1 MKKITG
7 IIAAIFAGTMLFS
20 CANGLDGGAESN
32 RGASREAAGTYK
44 VDESLTPVA
53 DGYLRI
59 NTLLTGAED
68 LWIWNDFDPS
78 ATALCKNW
86 SEIAF
91 PIIGK
96 NGDFVYA
103 DIKLQDAP
111 QQVSFIL
118 RKAPNDDG
126 KLTGDITFLFPAKY
140 NEIFLKDG
148 SGTIYIDSDCTKEPA
163 GLASAMITGENTI
176 SATVKGITIS
186 EENTKVFNADGTTE
200 IKIDSISGST
210 INVSESLKENGTVYV
225 QYSDENG
232 IDTRVANFDSKLID
246 EWFNVDDSE
255 IANFGYKNGV
265 FTTWAPLSSSAKVL
279 LFESADTASGDN
291 YKVVATIPMTRQPN
305 GTWKTE
311 NVSSEVG
318 ANRYYKYS
326 FMTNGV
332 QYDVCDIWA
341 KSASKD
347 SVASAIEGVPSN
359 PESSYTNPFGKNGS
373 ETKLYNDAIIYEMH
387 ITDWS
392 QAFRS
397 SVEKDKPGTFKEI
410 ADALGTNG
418 SGEFAKHLSDLGVT
432 HVQILPMFEYA
443 VTTKGSSTTGSDG
456 KETVSFAENDNA
468 YNWGYNP
475 YNWNTPESRYVQNM
489 TEGSDAVS
497 QMREMIKAFHDAGIA
512 VIMDVVY
519 NHTAGTGNGS
529 IYDMTVPKYFYRLDS
544 QGNYSNGSGCGNET
558 ASEHAMVRKY
568 MIDSLKHW
576 MNDYH
581 INGFRFDLMGLHDKE
596 TMKEIYDE
604 LYKIDPNVLV
614 YGEPWDAGSNASSKP
629 LATSAE
635 AGSSG
640 YGYGAFDDDFRDAIK
655 GGEFGGFQIGQVQS
669 ANSDSAIIKG
679 LLGKSGGN
687 NRNTT
692 EFSGLA
698 LHYAECHD
706 NYTLF
711 DKLVYSLDENLEAA
725 KRADSDEKG
734 SKIATT
740 WPASITEEQLE
751 LIKKEDKLA
760 AAYVMLSQ
768 GTPFINGGQE
778 FMRTKKGDPDSYAAD
793 NKGGVFWSNIDEV
806 NAIDLSMKDTYS
818 DVYNVY
824 KGLIKLRKSSS
835 AFTKGTA
842 SAKTLAK
849 GVTLYNAKSDSDE
862 FEVYFNASDKEYA
875 IAGANLGGN
884 LGLGMNEVQFELGAK
899 GKLVDVSSGN
909 ASIAETETLVQTVP
923 AKSFVILK
931 K

>member
-1 MKKITG
+1 MKKIIG
-7 IIAAIFAGTMLFS
+7 IIAAIFAGAVLFS
-20 CANGLDGGAESN
+20 CANGLDGGAEN
-32 RGASREAAGTYK
+32 KGGASREAAGTNK
-44 VDESLTPVA
+44 VDENLRPVA

-59 NTLLTGAED
+59 NTLLTDAKD

-86 SEIAF
+86 TEMAF
-91 PIIGK
+91 PIAGK

-126 KLTGDITFLFPAKY
+126 KLTGDIAFLFPAKY
-140 NEIFLKDG
+140 NQIFLKDG

-163 GLASAMITGENTI
+163 GLASVMITSENSI
-176 SATVKGITIS
+176 SATIKGISLST
-186 EENTKVFNADGTTE
+186 ENTKVFKADGTTE
-200 IKIDSISGST
+200 IAITSISGST
-210 INVSESLKENGTVYV
+210 ITVSESLKETGTVYV

-246 EWFNVDDSE
+246 EWFNVSESE

-279 LFESADTASGDN
+279 LFENADDAVSGDS
-291 YKVVATIPMTRQPN
+291 YKIAATIPMTRQPN

-318 ANRYYKYS
+318 TNRYYKYS

-347 SVASAIEGVPSN
+347 SVASAIEEIPAN
-359 PESSYTNPFGKNGS
+359 PESSYTNPFGNNGS

-418 SGEFAKHLSDLGVT
+418 NGKFAEHLRDLGVT

-443 VTTKGSSTTGSDG
+443 VTTKGSSTTDSDG

-489 TEGSDAVS
+489 TEGSEAVS
-497 QMREMIKAFHDAGIA
+497 QMREMIKAFHDAKIA

-544 QGNYSNGSGCGNET
+544 KGNYSNGSGCGNET

-576 MNDYH
+576 MKDYH

-596 TMKEIYDE
+596 TMKEIYNE
-604 LYKIDPNVLV
+604 LYKIDKNVLV
-614 YGEPWDAGSNASSKP
+614 YGEPWTGNQNVAALISG
-629 LATSAE
+629 AE
-635 AGSSG
+635 AVSSG

-655 GGEFGGFQIGQVQS
+655 GGEFRGFQIGQVQS

-679 LLGKSGGN
+679 LLGNSGKN
-687 NRNTT
+687 SRNTT
-692 EFSGLA
+692 GISGLA

-711 DKLVYSLDENLEAA
+711 DKLVYSTIAPLSGDFADKFSAAYTAVMNSEEKLD
-725 KRADSDEKG
+725 
-734 SKIATT
+734 
-740 WPASITEEQLE
+740 
-751 LIKKEDKLA
+751 LIKKENKLA
-760 AAYVMLSQ
+760 AAYVLLSQ

-778 FMRTKKGDPDSYAAD
+778 FMRTKQGDPDSYAAD
-793 NKGGVFWSNIDEV
+793 KKGGVFWENIDKV

-818 DVYNVY
+818 DVYKCY
-824 KGLIKLRKSSS
+824 KGLIELRKKHS
-835 AFTKGTA
+835 AFTAGTA
-842 SAKTLAK
+842 SSAKTLAK
-849 GVTLYNAKSDSDE
+849 GVTLYNAKSDSEE
-862 FEVYFNASDKEYA
+862 FEVYFNASDKDYV
-875 IAGANLGGN
+875 IAGANLGGK
-884 LGLGMNEVQFELGAK
+884 LGLGIDEVQIELGAK
-899 GKLVDVSSGN
+899 GKLVDISSGK
-909 ASIAETETLVQTVP
+909 ADIPDTEDFVQTIP

>member
-7 IIAAIFAGTMLFS
+7 IIAAVFAGAMLFS
-20 CANGLDGGAESN
+20 CANALDGGTEGNSKA
-32 RGASREAAGTYK
+32 AREAGSYK
-44 VDESLTPVA
+44 TNEKLPKVA

-59 NTLLTGAED
+59 NTLLTDATD

-78 ATALCKNW
+78 ATALCKDW
-86 SEIAF
+86 KAKAF
-91 PIIGK
+91 PIAGK

-118 RKAPNDDG
+118 RKKPDDKG
-126 KLTGDITFLFPAKY
+126 KLTGDVTFLFPSKY

-148 SGTIYIDSDCTKEPA
+148 SGTIYIDSDCTKEPT
-163 GLASAMITGENTI
+163 GLASAMITGEHAI
-176 SATVKGITIS
+176 SATVKGIS
-186 EENTKVFNADGTTE
+186 LSAENTKVFKADGTTE

-210 INVSESLKENGTVYV
+210 ITVSESLKENGTVYV

-232 IDTRVANFDSKLID
+232 ADKRVANFDSKLID

-255 IANFGYKNGV
+255 IANFGYKDGV

-279 LFESADTASGDN
+279 LFESAETVSGTN
-291 YKVVATIPMTRQPN
+291 YKVAAEIPMTRQPN
-305 GTWKTE
+305 GTWKTD

-318 ANRYYKYS
+318 TNRYYKYS

-347 SVASAIEGVPSN
+347 SVASAIEGVPAN

-373 ETKLYNDAIIYEMH
+373 DTKLYNDAIIYEMH

-397 SVEKDKPGTFKEI
+397 SIEKDTPGTFKEI

-418 SGEFAKHLSDLGVT
+418 NGEFGKHLMDLGVT

-443 VTTKGSSTTGSDG
+443 VTTKGSSATDSDG
-456 KETVSFAENDNA
+456 KETVSFTENDNA

-475 YNWNTPESRYVQNM
+475 YNWNTPESRYVKDM
-489 TEGSDAVS
+489 AEGSDAIS

-519 NHTAGTGNGS
+519 NHTAGTGKGS
-529 IYDMTVPKYFYRLDS
+529 IYDMTVPKYFYRMDS

-568 MIDSLKHW
+568 LIESLKHG

-604 LYKIDPNVLV
+604 LYKIDKNVLV
-614 YGEPWDAGSNASSKP
+614 YGEPWTGDGSKKDDRAICAGASS
-629 LATSAE
+629 S
-635 AGSSG
+635 GYG

-655 GGEFGGFQIGQVQS
+655 GGEYGGFQIGQVQS
-669 ANSDSAIIKG
+669 ANSDSGIIKG
-679 LLGKSGGN
+679 LLGESGKN

-692 EFSGLA
+692 GIPGLA

-711 DKLVYSLDENLEAA
+711 DKLVYSTIAPLSGDF
-725 KRADSDEKG
+725 ADKFADAYKVV
-734 SKIATT
+734 IADKDKLN
-740 WPASITEEQLE
+740 SIKAQN
-751 LIKKEDKLA
+751 KLA
-760 AAYVMLSQ
+760 AAYVLLSQ

-778 FMRTKKGDPDSYAAD
+778 FMRTKQGDPDSYAAD
-793 NKGGVFWSNIDEV
+793 KKGGVFWSNIDEV
-806 NAIDLSMKDTYS
+806 NAIDLNMKEKNN

-824 KGLIKLRKSSS
+824 KGLIALRKSSK
-835 AFTKGTA
+835 AFTEGTA
-842 SAKTLAK
+842 TAKTLAK
-849 GVTLYNAKSDSDE
+849 GVTVYNVKSDSDE
-862 FEVYFNASDKEYA
+862 FEVYFNASDKAY
-875 IAGANLGGN
+875 IISGANLSGN
-884 LGLGMNEVQFELGAK
+884 LGLGMNDVQIELGAK
-899 GKLVDVSSGN
+899 GKLVDISTGAIVK
-909 ASIAETETLVQTVP
+909 TEAVLTTVP
-923 AKSFVILK
+923 AKSFKILMK
-931 K
+931 

>member
-1 MKKITG
+1 MKKIIG
-7 IIAAIFAGTMLFS
+7 IIAAIFAGAMLFS
-20 CANGLDGGAESN
+20 CANGLDGGTEGNAKT
-32 RGASREAAGTYK
+32 AREAGSYK
-44 VDESLTPVA
+44 TDEKLAPVA

-59 NTLLTGAED
+59 NTLLTDAKD

-86 SEIAF
+86 SEKAF
-91 PIIGK
+91 PIAGK
-96 NGDFVYA
+96 NGNFVYA

-118 RKAPNDDG
+118 RKEFNDDG

-148 SGTIYIDSDCTKEPA
+148 SGTIYINSDCTQEPA
-163 GLASAMITGENTI
+163 GLASAMITGENSI
-176 SATVKGITIS
+176 SATIKGISLST
-186 EENTKVFNADGTTE
+186 ENTKVFKADETTE
-200 IKIDSISGST
+200 IKIDSINGST
-210 INVSESLKENGTVYV
+210 INVSESLKETGTVYV
-225 QYSDENG
+225 RYTDAKGEDN
-232 IDTRVANFDSKLID
+232 RVANFDSKLID
-246 EWFNVDDSE
+246 EWFNVDETE

-265 FTTWAPLSSSAKVL
+265 FTTWAPLSSSAEVL
-279 LFESADTASGDN
+279 LFENADDAVSGDG
-291 YKVVATIPMTRQPN
+291 YKVAATIPMTRQPN

-311 NVSSEVG
+311 NASSEVG
-318 ANRYYKYS
+318 ANKYYKYS

-332 QYDVCDIWA
+332 QYVVCDIWA

-347 SVASAIEGVPSN
+347 SVASAIEGVPVN
-359 PESSYTNPFGKNGS
+359 PEYSYTNPFGNNGS

-418 SGEFAKHLSDLGVT
+418 SGKFGEHLRELGVT

-443 VTTKGSSTTGSDG
+443 VATKGSSTTDADG

-489 TEGSDAVS
+489 TEGSEAVS
-497 QMREMIKAFHDAGIA
+497 QMQEMIKAFHDAGIA

-544 QGNYSNGSGCGNET
+544 KGNYSNGSGCGNET

-596 TMKEIYDE
+596 TMKEIYNE
-604 LYKIDPNVLV
+604 LYEIDKNVLV
-614 YGEPWDAGSNASSKP
+614 YGEPWDAGSNASSEP
-629 LATSAE
+629 LATSAGT
-635 AGSSG
+635 GSSG

-679 LLGKSGGN
+679 LLGNSGKN

-692 EFSGLA
+692 GISGLA

-711 DKLVYSLDENLEAA
+711 DKLVYSTIAPLSGDF
-725 KRADSDEKG
+725 ADKFADAYANVMNNKEKLN
-734 SKIATT
+734 A
-740 WPASITEEQLE
+740 
-751 LIKKEDKLA
+751 IKAQNKLA

-793 NKGGVFWSNIDEV
+793 KKGGVFWSNIDEV
-806 NAIDLSMKDTYS
+806 NAIDLSMKKTYE
-818 DVYNVY
+818 DVYKVY
-824 KGLIKLRKSSS
+824 KGLIKLRKSHP
-835 AFTKGTA
+835 AFTDGNAT
-842 SAKTLAK
+842 AKTLAK
-849 GVTLYNAKSDSDE
+849 GVTVYNVKSKSDSEE
-862 FEVYFNASDKEYA
+862 FEIYFNASDKEYA

-884 LGLGMNEVQFELGAK
+884 LGLGIDEVQVELGAK
-899 GKLVDVSSGN
+899 GKLVDVSEGN
-909 ASIAETETLVQTVP
+909 DDIAESATVLTTVP
-923 AKSFVILK
+923 AKSFKILMK
-931 K
+931 

>member
-7 IIAAIFAGTMLFS
+7 IIAAVFAGAMLFS
-20 CANGLDGGAESN
+20 CANALDGGTEGNSKA
-32 RGASREAAGTYK
+32 AREAGSYK
-44 VDESLTPVA
+44 TNEKLPKVA

-59 NTLLTGAED
+59 NTLLTDATD

-78 ATALCKNW
+78 ATALCKDW
-86 SEIAF
+86 KAKAF
-91 PIIGK
+91 PIAGK

-118 RKAPNDDG
+118 RKKPDDKG
-126 KLTGDITFLFPAKY
+126 KLTGDVTFLFPSKY

-148 SGTIYIDSDCTKEPA
+148 SGTIYIDSDCTKEPT
-163 GLASAMITGENTI
+163 GLASAMITGEHAI
-176 SATVKGITIS
+176 SATVKGIS
-186 EENTKVFNADGTTE
+186 LSAENTKVFKADGTTE

-210 INVSESLKENGTVYV
+210 ITVSESLKENGTVYV

-232 IDTRVANFDSKLID
+232 ADKRVANFDSKLID

-255 IANFGYKNGV
+255 IANFGYKDGV

-279 LFESADTASGDN
+279 LFESAETVSGTN
-291 YKVVATIPMTRQPN
+291 YKVAAEIPMTRQAN
-305 GTWKTE
+305 GTWKTK
-311 NVSSEVG
+311 NVSSDVG

-347 SVASAIEGVPSN
+347 SVASAIEGVPAN

-373 ETKLYNDAIIYEMH
+373 DTKLYNDAIIYEMH

-397 SVEKDKPGTFKEI
+397 SIEKDTPGTFKEI

-418 SGEFAKHLSDLGVT
+418 NGEFGTHLRELGVT

-443 VTTKGSSTTGSDG
+443 VTTKGSSSTDSDG
-456 KETVSFAENDNA
+456 KETVSFTENDNA

-475 YNWNTPESRYVQNM
+475 YNWNTPESRYVKDM
-489 TEGSDAVS
+489 AEGSDAIS
-497 QMREMIKAFHDAGIA
+497 QMREMIKAFHNAGIA

-519 NHTAGTGNGS
+519 NHTAGTGKGS
-529 IYDMTVPKYFYRLDS
+529 IYDMTVPKYFYRMDS

-604 LYKIDPNVLV
+604 LYKIDKNVLV
-614 YGEPWDAGSNASSKP
+614 YGEPWTGDGSKKDDRAICAGTSSP
-629 LATSAE
+629 
-635 AGSSG
+635 G

-655 GGEFGGFQIGQVQS
+655 GGEYGGFQIGQVQS
-669 ANSDSAIIKG
+669 ANSDSGIIKG
-679 LLGKSGGN
+679 LLGESGKN

-692 EFSGLA
+692 GIPGLA
-698 LHYAECHD
+698 FHYAECHD

-711 DKLVYSLDENLEAA
+711 DKLAISYLGEESYSGDLFTAIAQEGLAA
-725 KRADSDEKG
+725 VKA
-734 SKIATT
+734 
-740 WPASITEEQLE
+740 Q
-751 LIKKEDKLA
+751 DKLA
-760 AAYVMLSQ
+760 AAYVLLSQ

-778 FMRTKKGDPDSYAAD
+778 FMRTKQGDPDSYAAD
-793 NKGGVFWSNIDEV
+793 KKGGVFWSNIDEV
-806 NAIDLSMKDTYS
+806 NAIDLTMKDTYS

-824 KGLIKLRKSSS
+824 KGLIALRKNHP
-835 AFTKGTA
+835 AFTKGNAT
-842 SAKTLAK
+842 AKTLAK
-849 GVTLYNAKSDSDE
+849 GVTVYNVKSDSDE

-875 IAGANLGGN
+875 IAGANLSGN
-884 LGLGMNEVQFELGAK
+884 LGLGIDEVKIELGAK
-899 GKLVDVSSGN
+899 GKPVDVSEGK
-909 ASIAETETLVQTVP
+909 ADIAETETVLTTVP
-923 AKSFVILK
+923 AKSFKILMK
-931 K
+931 

>member
-7 IIAAIFAGTMLFS
+7 IIAAIFAGAMLFS
-20 CANGLDGGAESN
+20 CANGLDGGTESN
-32 RGASREAAGTYK
+32 GRASREAAGTYK
-44 VDESLTPVA
+44 TDETLSPVA

-59 NTLLTGAED
+59 NTLLTDAKD

-86 SEIAF
+86 SEMAF
-91 PIIGK
+91 PITGK
-96 NGDFVYA
+96 NGNFVYA

-118 RKAPNDDG
+118 RKEFNDNG

-140 NEIFLKDG
+140 NEIFLKDD
-148 SGTIYIDSDCTKEPA
+148 SGTIYIDSDCTQEPA

-176 SATVKGITIS
+176 SATVKGITLS
-186 EENTKVFNADGTTE
+186 TENTKIFKADGTTE

-210 INVSESLKENGTVYV
+210 ITVSESLKENGTVYV

-232 IDTRVANFDSKLID
+232 TDKRVANFDSKLMD
-246 EWFNVDDSE
+246 EWFNVGESE

-279 LFESADTASGDN
+279 LFESADTVSGDG
-291 YKVVATIPMTRQPN
+291 YKVAAEIPMTRQPN

-311 NVSSEVG
+311 NVSSAVG
-318 ANRYYKYS
+318 TNRYYKYS

-347 SVASAIEGVPSN
+347 SVASAIEGVPAN
-359 PESSYTNPFGKNGS
+359 PESSYTNPFGNNGS
-373 ETKLYNDAIIYEMH
+373 STKLYNDAIIYEMH

-392 QAFRS
+392 QAFRG
-397 SVEKDKPGTFKEI
+397 SVEQDKPGTFKEI

-418 SGEFAKHLSDLGVT
+418 SGKFAEHLRDLGVT

-443 VTTKGSSTTGSDG
+443 VATKGSSTTGSDG
-456 KETVSFAENDNA
+456 KETVSFEKNDNA

-529 IYDMTVPKYFYRLDS
+529 IYDMTVPKYFYRMDS
-544 QGNYSNGSGCGNET
+544 QGKYSNGSGCGNET

-568 MIDSLKHW
+568 MIDSLRHW

-629 LATSAE
+629 LATSAD

-655 GGEFGGFQIGQVQS
+655 GGEYGGFQIGQVQS

-679 LLGKSGGN
+679 LLGESGKN

-692 EFSGLA
+692 RIPGLA
-698 LHYAECHD
+698 LHYVECHD

-711 DKLVYSLDENLEAA
+711 DKLVYSTIAPLSGDFADKFAA
-725 KRADSDEKG
+725 ANADVISSNEK
-734 SKIATT
+734 
-740 WPASITEEQLE
+740 LE
-751 LIKKEDKLA
+751 LIKKENKLA
-760 AAYVMLSQ
+760 AAYVLLSQ

-778 FMRTKKGDPDSYAAD
+778 FMRTKQGDPDSYAAD
-793 NKGGVFWSNIDEV
+793 KKGGVFWKNIDEV
-806 NAIDLSMKDTYS
+806 NAINLTMKDKYS

-824 KGLIKLRKSSS
+824 KGLIALRKKHP
-835 AFTKGTA
+835 AFTNGNAT
-842 SAKTLAK
+842 AKTLAK

-862 FEVYFNASDKEYA
+862 FEVYFNASDKDYV
-875 IAGANLGGN
+875 ITNLSGN
-884 LGLGMNEVQFELGAK
+884 LGLGLDDVEFSFGVK
-899 GKLVDVSSGN
+899 GKVVDVSSGE
-909 ASIAETETLVQTVP
+909 AKIADTETLVPKIP
-923 AKSFVILK
+923 AKSFVILEK
-931 K
+931 

>member
-7 IIAAIFAGTMLFS
+7 IIAAVFASAVLFS
-20 CANGLDGGAESN
+20 CANGLDGGAEN
-32 RGASREAAGTYK
+32 NGRASREATGSYK
-44 VDESLTPVA
+44 TDETLAPVA

-59 NTLLTGAED
+59 NTLLTGAKD

-78 ATALCKNW
+78 ATALCKDW
-86 SEIAF
+86 SENAF
-91 PIIGK
+91 PITGK

-118 RKAPNDDG
+118 RNAPNDDG
-126 KLTGDITFLFPAKY
+126 KLTGDITFLFPSKY

-148 SGTIYIDSDCTKEPA
+148 SGKIYIDSACTKEPA
-163 GLASAMITGENTI
+163 GLASAMISGEYII
-176 SATVKGITIS
+176 SATVKGISLST
-186 EENTKVFNADGTTE
+186 ENTKVFKADGTTE
-200 IKIDSISGST
+200 IAIDSISGGT
-210 INVSESLKENGTVYV
+210 INVSESLKETGTVYV
-225 QYSDENG
+225 QYSDKTG
-232 IDTRVANFDSKLID
+232 TDKRVANFDSKLID
-246 EWFNVDDSE
+246 DWFNVDESW

-279 LFESADTASGDN
+279 LFESADTVSGDG
-291 YKVVATIPMTRQPN
+291 YKVAATIPMTRQAN
-305 GTWKTE
+305 GTWKTG

-318 ANRYYKYS
+318 TNRYYKYS

-347 SVASAIEGVPSN
+347 SVASAIDPIPEN

-373 ETKLYNDAIIYEMH
+373 DTKLYNDAIIYEMH

-392 QAFRS
+392 QAFRG
-397 SVEKDKPGTFKEI
+397 SVEQDKPGTFKEI

-418 SGEFAKHLSDLGVT
+418 NGEFGKHLRDLGVT

-443 VTTKGSSTTGSDG
+443 VATKGSSTTGSDG
-456 KETVSFAENDNA
+456 KETVTFAKNDNA

-497 QMREMIKAFHDAGIA
+497 QMQDMIKAFHDAGIA

-529 IYDMTVPKYFYRLDS
+529 IYDMTVPKYFYRMDS

-576 MNDYH
+576 MKDYH

-596 TMKEIYDE
+596 TMKKIYDE
-604 LYKIDPNVLV
+604 LYKIDKNVLV
-614 YGEPWDAGSNASSKP
+614 YGEPWVADAGKTGLSEA
-629 LATSAE
+629 LRTTSAGT
-635 AGSSG
+635 GSSG

-655 GGEFGGFQIGQVQS
+655 GGEYGGFQIGQVQS
-669 ANSDSAIIKG
+669 ANSDSDIIKG
-679 LLGKSGGN
+679 LLGETGKNS
-687 NRNTT
+687 RNTT
-692 EFSGLA
+692 GIPGLA

-706 NYTLF
+706 NNTLF
-711 DKLVYSLDENLEAA
+711 DKLVYSTIAPLSGDFADKFAA
-725 KRADSDEKG
+725 AYSDVIHSGEKLG
-734 SKIATT
+734 
-740 WPASITEEQLE
+740 
-751 LIKKEDKLA
+751 LIKKENKLA
-760 AAYVMLSQ
+760 AAYVLLSQ

-778 FMRTKKGDPDSYAAD
+778 FMRTKLGDPDSYAAD
-793 NKGGVFWSNIDEV
+793 KKGGFFWENIDEV
-806 NAIDLSMKDTYS
+806 NAIDLSMKNTYS

-824 KGLIKLRKSSS
+824 KGLIALRKNYS
-835 AFTKGTA
+835 AFTAGTA
-842 SAKTLAK
+842 SAKTLTK
-849 GVTLYNAKSDSDE
+849 GVTLYNAKSDSEE
-862 FEVYFNASDKEYA
+862 FEVYFNASDKEYT
-875 IAGANLGGN
+875 IAGANLSGN
-884 LGLGMNEVQFELGAK
+884 LGLGINKVQLELGAK
-899 GKLVDVSSGN
+899 GKTVDVSSGKVE
-909 ASIAETETLVQTVP
+909 IDKTENLVKTIP
-923 AKSFVILK
+923 AKSFVILEK
-931 K
+931 

>member
-7 IIAAIFAGTMLFS
+7 IIAAILAGAMLFS
-20 CANGLDGGAESN
+20 CANGLDGGSEGN
-32 RGASREAAGTYK
+32 RGAAREAAGTNK
-44 VDESLTPVA
+44 VDESLAPVA

-59 NTLLTGAED
+59 NTLLTDTKD

-78 ATALCKNW
+78 ATALCKSW
-86 SEIAF
+86 GEIAF
-91 PIIGK
+91 PITGK

-118 RKAPNDDG
+118 RKEPNDKG

-140 NEIFLKDG
+140 NQIFLNDG
-148 SGTIYIDSDCTKEPA
+148 SGKIYIDSDCTKEPA
-163 GLASAMITGENTI
+163 GLASAMITGENSI
-176 SATVKGITIS
+176 SATVKGISLST
-186 EENTKVFNADGTTE
+186 ENTKVFRADGTTE
-200 IKIDSISGST
+200 IAITSISGST
-210 INVSESLKENGTVYV
+210 INVSESLKETGTVYV

-232 IDTRVANFDSKLID
+232 DDKRVANFDSKLID
-246 EWFNVDDSE
+246 EWFNVDESE

-279 LFESADTASGDN
+279 LFENADDAVSGDG
-291 YKVVATIPMTRQPN
+291 YKVAATIPMTRQPN

-318 ANRYYKYS
+318 TNRYYKYS

-347 SVASAIEGVPSN
+347 SVASAIEGVPIN
-359 PESSYTNPFGKNGS
+359 PESSYTNPFGNNGS

-410 ADALGTNG
+410 ADALGANG
-418 SGEFAKHLSDLGVT
+418 SGEFAKHLHDDLGVT

-443 VTTKGSSTTGSDG
+443 VTTKGSSATGSDG
-456 KETVSFAENDNA
+456 KETVSFKENDNA

-489 TEGSDAVS
+489 SEGSDAVS
-497 QMREMIKAFHDAGIA
+497 QMQEMIKAFHDAGIA

-529 IYDMTVPKYFYRLDS
+529 IYDMTVPKYFYRMDS

-596 TMKEIYDE
+596 TMKEIYNE
-604 LYKIDPNVLV
+604 LYKIDKNVLV

-629 LATSAE
+629 LATSAG

-655 GGEFGGFQIGQVQS
+655 GGEYGGFQLGQVQG

-679 LLGKSGGN
+679 LLGNSGKN
-687 NRNTT
+687 SRNTT
-692 EFSGLA
+692 GISGLA

-711 DKLVYSLDENLEAA
+711 DKLVYSTIAPLSGDFADKFSAA
-725 KRADSDEKG
+725 YTDVMSSKEK
-734 SKIATT
+734 
-740 WPASITEEQLE
+740 LE
-751 LIKKEDKLA
+751 LIKKENKLA
-760 AAYVMLSQ
+760 AAYVLLSQ

-778 FMRTKKGDPDSYAAD
+778 FMRTKQGDPDSYAAD
-793 NKGGVFWSNIDEV
+793 KKGGVFWENIDEV
-806 NAIDLSMKDTYS
+806 NAIDLKMKMKDTYS

-824 KGLIKLRKSSS
+824 KGLIELRKKHT
-835 AFTKGTA
+835 AFTAGTA
-842 SAKTLAK
+842 SSAKTLAK
-849 GVTLYNAKSDSDE
+849 GVTLYNAKSDSEE
-862 FEVYFNASDKEYA
+862 FEVYFNASDKEYT
-875 IAGANLGGN
+875 IAGANLSGN
-884 LGLGMNEVQFELGAK
+884 LGLGIDEVQIGLGAK
-899 GKLVDVSSGN
+899 GKLVDVSSGK
-909 ASIAETETLVQTVP
+909 ADIPDTETLVQTIP